1 MAKETTNV
9 GGFMKIYKQ
18 LFKITTKLREQLQF
32 RNIDQANFNHLRI
45 INDKS
50 QSNSE
55 TEANF
60 SKSFKKYQTIVKKVT
75 FFKKLCNNFGLF
87 THKFFGKN

>member
-1 MAKETTNV
+1 MTKETTNV

-50 QSNSE
+50 ENNNE
-55 TEANF
+55 TGAN
-60 SKSFKKYQTIVKKVT
+60 KSFKKFQTIVKEVT
-75 FFKKLCNNFGLF
+75 FSQNLFDNFGLF